1 MDLTIAM
8 QVLKATVSFASSLEQ
23 GKTRAG
29 SRFSKHKSQVKINS
43 QQLQPKRVTASSYSG
58 MQFTSFK
65 TQNGRLAAWPQA
77 QAHRNTTK
85 LATDYER

>member
-1 MDLTIAM
+1 ME
-8 QVLKATVSFASSLEQ
+8 VLKATVSFALCLEQ
-23 GKTRAG
+23 GKTRTG

-43 QQLQPKRVTASSYSG
+43 QQLQPKRVTASSYGG

-77 QAHRNTTK
+77 QIHGNTTK
-85 LATDYER
+85 LATDHER